1 MTSTQVH
8 PFVSTRIDISGQ
20 PAVVTRTELLALFTA
35 YKTAAAD
42 RLDAEAVRFSTL
54 TPSDNVREWYTVAR
68 RADTAAHK
76 AMLDA
81 IAGLGIPA

>member
-1 MTSTQVH
+1 M
-8 PFVSTRIDISGQ
+8 ISGQ
-20 PAVVTRTELLALFTA
+20 PMTRTDLLALFAA

-54 TPSDNVREWYTVAR
+54 TPSDNVRERYTAAR

-76 AMLDA
+76 AILDA
-81 IAGLGIPA
+81 IAGLDIPA